1 MNVGARAVPLGGIT
15 HGAGDGSE
23 TTWFADCVALST
35 CHARTVPSADAEQR
49 MRGVAWKS
57 TSAVTAPVWPASS
70 ADVPSLQQQ
79 ARRHHHHQPRN
90 QLLAGF
96 VPPAPPGPA
105 PPGYVEHPGYSAL
118 RSNGCVAAKG
128 RIDGREL
135 QRVAGTHTVW
145 WPVMPPVCVP
155 QNSQPS
161 A

>member
-1 MNVGARAVPLGGIT
+1 MHVGARAVPLGGIT

-79 ARRHHHHQPRN
+79 ARRRHHHHQPRN

-96 VPPAPPGPA
+96 
-105 PPGYVEHPGYSAL
+105 GYVEHPGYSAL

-128 RIDGREL
+128 RIDGS
-135 QRVAGTHTVW
+135 
-145 WPVMPPVCVP
+145 C
-155 QNSQPS
+155 S
-161 A
+161 AWHALTLCGGR